1 MVKYPGN
8 WISTKSLEEMAN
20 TTYDVLIIGTGHG
33 GGTVLSRLC
42 ELWRN
47 NGAKKIGILERGDKL
62 FHSHSLNI
70 PTMNINTAS
79 NQLLEDN
86 STSFKDRLPEF
97 SGARMVYALGGR
109 SLFWNC
115 TVPRPIESE
124 LRKWPINYRELEAYY
139 SMAEKSLN
147 ASISYS
153 KGSSMQNLLLRKLYS
168 KGILEAR
175 DLPLAFDMEA
185 SRKGQIHSNPWYS
198 SINKLASAQY
208 NRDFDL
214 GLNAYV
220 SRVLTEDGKIFGVEV
235 FSQNKDIYIIPAKNV
250 VLSASTLETP
260 RILLNSNINV
270 PAIGHYLTE
279 HVSIIAV
286 RTISRGCFSE
296 NLGNLSILKA
306 ETEEAPYQIQIIGPN
321 QYFSYQ
327 QFENKNLQNELTVI
341 LTAFGRVESR
351 PENRVYI
358 DSSAKDEF
366 GMPLIQ
372 VNYSLSDRDYEV
384 VNQMSRGIVEAA
396 NAMGIALNPATVAL
410 RPPGS
415 SMHES
420 CTCRIGTNPETS
432 AANPHGQIH
441 GIEGLFVADNS
452 ALPSLSASG
461 PTISNIALSM
471 RVADYIYLKE
481 T

>member
-1 MVKYPGN
+1 MIWKLQEEGKY
-8 WISTKSLEEMAN
+8 I
-20 TTYDVLIIGTGHG
+20 
-33 GGTVLSRLC
+33 
-42 ELWRN
+42 
-47 NGAKKIGILERGDKL
+47 
-62 FHSHSLNI
+62 
-70 PTMNINTAS
+70 
-79 NQLLEDN
+79 Q
-86 STSFKDRLPEF
+86 
-97 SGARMVYALGGR
+97 
-109 SLFWNC
+109 
-115 TVPRPIESE
+115 
-124 LRKWPINYRELEAYY
+124 
-139 SMAEKSLN
+139 
-147 ASISYS
+147 
-153 KGSSMQNLLLRKLYS
+153 
-168 KGILEAR
+168 
-175 DLPLAFDMEA
+175 
-185 SRKGQIHSNPWYS
+185 NPWYS
-198 SINKLASAQY
+198 SINKFAAALY
-208 NRDFDL
+208 NRNFDL
-214 GLNAYV
+214 ALIAYV

-235 FSQNKDIYIIPAKNV
+235 FSQNKDLYIIPAKNV

-260 RILLNSNINV
+260 RILLNSNINI

-286 RTISRGCFSE
+286 GTISRGCFSE

>member
-1 MVKYPGN
+1 
-8 WISTKSLEEMAN
+8 
-20 TTYDVLIIGTGHG
+20 
-33 GGTVLSRLC
+33 
-42 ELWRN
+42 
-47 NGAKKIGILERGDKL
+47 
-62 FHSHSLNI
+62 
-70 PTMNINTAS
+70 MNINTAS

-86 STSFKDRLPEF
+86 STSFKDRFPEF

-185 SRKGQIHSNPWYS
+185 SRKGQMHSNPWYS
-198 SINKLASAQY
+198 SI
-208 NRDFDL
+208 
-214 GLNAYV
+214 
-220 SRVLTEDGKIFGVEV
+220 
-235 FSQNKDIYIIPAKNV
+235 
-250 VLSASTLETP
+250 
-260 RILLNSNINV
+260 
-270 PAIGHYLTE
+270 
-279 HVSIIAV
+279 
-286 RTISRGCFSE
+286 
-296 NLGNLSILKA
+296 
-306 ETEEAPYQIQIIGPN
+306 
-321 QYFSYQ
+321 
-327 QFENKNLQNELTVI
+327 
-341 LTAFGRVESR
+341 
-351 PENRVYI
+351 
-358 DSSAKDEF
+358 DSSTKDEF

-372 VNYSLSDRDYEV
+372 VDYSLSDRDYEV

-441 GIEGLFVADNS
+441 GIEGLFVADSS